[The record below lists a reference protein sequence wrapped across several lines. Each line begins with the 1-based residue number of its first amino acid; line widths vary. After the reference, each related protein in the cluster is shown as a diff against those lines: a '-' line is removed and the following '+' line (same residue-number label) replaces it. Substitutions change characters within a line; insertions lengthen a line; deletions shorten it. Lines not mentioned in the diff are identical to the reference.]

1 MINPANSVSFKGMTT
16 TQIKRFIP
24 TIADENAI
32 VLSRMFEQSIP
43 KAILEAPNKNEIQH
57 WMFLGDD
64 VKTLMG
70 KFIYKGPE
78 DEASRVNFLSKV
90 ESTIKQGLDYNI

>member
-1 MINPANSVSFKGMTT
+1 MNILVNNISFRGMSPI
-16 TQIKRFIP
+16 QIKRFIP

-32 VLSRMFEQSIP
+32 ALSHMLEQSIP

-57 WMFLGDD
+57 WMNLGYG

-70 KFIYKGPE
+70 RFIYDGPNNEESRVKFISNIE
-78 DEASRVNFLSKV
+78 SK
-90 ESTIKQGLDYNI
+90 IKQGLDYKV

>member
-1 MINPANSVSFKGMTT
+1 MTT

-70 KFIYKGPE
+70 KFIYKGPD

-90 ESTIKQGLDYNI
+90 ESTIKQGLDYKI

>member
-1 MINPANSVSFKGMTT
+1 MINSIDNLTFRGMTSV
-16 TQIKRFIP
+16 QIKQFIP

-57 WMFLGDD
+57 WINLGDG

-70 KFIYKGPE
+70 RFVYKGPDNE
-78 DEASRVNFLSKV
+78 KSRVAFLSKV
-90 ESTIKQGLDYNI
+90 ESTIKQGLYYKI